1 MAAIQ
6 SGRYLALNRRH
17 FLWVTVG
24 AIGATP
30 AIIRAQTRPSPRRV
44 GYLST
49 TTRAADQDVIA
60 ALLDGLRDRG
70 WVQGTNL
77 RIEYRWSSGN
87 VGRLTGLAREL
98 LRKDVEVIVAVG
110 TSAAVAARKS
120 THSVPIV
127 FGNISDPVG
136 SGVVASLNRPGG
148 NATGRANMLDA
159 LSAKL
164 VELLHEAFPG
174 ARRVA
179 ILWNPEN
186 EAKKLEFEECSAAA
200 KALSMQVQSVKIY
213 TAHDLEA
220 GFNSILG
227 DRPDALLVF
236 IDSTTISR
244 KATIVAFAARH
255 RLPAIYQW
263 RDYVYAGGLMS
274 YGPIADYEWRQAAF
288 LVDRILRGASPAE
301 LPIERPTR
309 FELVVN
315 LATARALG
323 IGIPQSLMVR
333 ADEVIR

>member
-1 MAAIQ
+1 M
-6 SGRYLALNRRH
+6 NRRH
-17 FLWVTVG
+17 FLWITLG

-30 AIIRAQTRPSPRRV
+30 ASLRAQVRPNPRRV

-49 TTRAADQDVIA
+49 TTPAADQDVIA
-60 ALLDGLRDRG
+60 ALVDGLHERG

-77 RIEYRWSSGN
+77 QVEYRWSSGS
-87 VGRLTGLAREL
+87 VGRLVELARDL
-98 LRKDVEVIVAVG
+98 LRHDVEVIVAVG

-120 THSVPIV
+120 TRKVPIV

-136 SGVVASLNRPGG
+136 SGVVASLNKPGG
-148 NATGRANMLDA
+148 NATGRANMLDT

-164 VELLHEAFPG
+164 VELLREAFPG
-174 ARRVA
+174 ARRIA

-186 EAKKLEFEECSAAA
+186 EAKKLEFEECAAAA
-200 KALSMQVQSVKIY
+200 KALSMQVRSIEVT
-213 TAHDLEA
+213 TAHELDA
-220 GFNSILG
+220 GFATILS

-244 KATIVAFAARH
+244 KAAIVAFAAMH

-274 YGPIADYEWRQAAF
+274 YGPNADYEWRQAAF
-288 LVDRILRGASPAE
+288 LVDRILRGVSPAE
-301 LPIERPTR
+301 LPIERPTK
-309 FELVVN
+309 FELVIN
-315 LATARALG
+315 LATAGAFG
-323 IGIPQSLMVR
+323 IDIPQSLMVR

>member
-1 MAAIQ
+1 M
-6 SGRYLALNRRH
+6 NRRR
-17 FLWVTVG
+17 FLWISAG
-24 AIGATP
+24 AIGAAP
-30 AIIRAQTRPSPRRV
+30 AIIRAQVRANPRRV

-49 TTRAADQDVIA
+49 TTRAADQDVVA
-60 ALLDGLRDRG
+60 ALIDGLHERG
-70 WVQGTNL
+70 WVQGSNL

-87 VGRLTGLAREL
+87 VGRLAELARDL
-98 LRKDVEVIVAVG
+98 LRNDVEVIVAVG

-120 THSVPIV
+120 THRVPIV

-148 NATGRANMLDA
+148 NATGRSNMLDA

-164 VELLHEAFPG
+164 VELLRETFPG
-174 ARRVA
+174 AQRVA

-200 KALSMQVQSVKIY
+200 KALSMQVRSVEVT
-213 TAHDLEA
+213 TAHELDA
-220 GFNSILG
+220 GFATILSH
-227 DRPDALLVF
+227 RPDALLVF

-244 KATIVAFAARH
+244 KAAIVSFAARH

-263 RDYVYAGGLMS
+263 RDYVHAGGLMS
-274 YGPIADYEWRQAAF
+274 YGPNADYEWRQAAF

-301 LPIERPTR
+301 LPIERPTK
-309 FELVVN
+309 FELAVN

-323 IGIPQSLMVR
+323 INIPQSLMVR

>member
-1 MAAIQ
+1 M
-6 SGRYLALNRRH
+6 NRRH
-17 FLWVTVG
+17 FLWATAA
-24 AIGATP
+24 AIAATP
-30 AIIRAQTRPSPRRV
+30 AIVRAQSRPAPRRV

-49 TTRAADQDVIA
+49 TTQAADQDVIA
-60 ALLDGLRDRG
+60 ALVAGLRERG

-77 RIEYRWSSGN
+77 RVDYRWSSGN
-87 VGRLTGLAREL
+87 VGRLAELAREL
-98 LRKDVEVIVAVG
+98 LRNDVEVIVAVG

-120 THSVPIV
+120 TPRVPIV
-127 FGNISDPVG
+127 FGSISDPVA
-136 SGVVASLNRPGG
+136 SGLVASLNRPGG
-148 NATGRANMLDA
+148 NATGRANMLDT

-164 VELLHEAFPG
+164 VELLREAFPA

-186 EAKKLEFEECSAAA
+186 EAKKLEFEACSAAA
-200 KALSMQVQSVKIY
+200 QALSMQVRSVEVN
-213 TAHDLEA
+213 TAHELNA
-220 GFNSILG
+220 GFNTILS

-244 KATIVAFAARH
+244 KATIVAFAAMH

-263 RDYVYAGGLMS
+263 RDYVRAGGLMS
-274 YGPIADYEWRQAAF
+274 YGPNADHEWRQAAY
-288 LVDRILRGASPAE
+288 LVDRILRGASPGE
-301 LPIERPTR
+301 LPIERPTK

-323 IGIPQSLMVR
+323 IDIPQSLMVR